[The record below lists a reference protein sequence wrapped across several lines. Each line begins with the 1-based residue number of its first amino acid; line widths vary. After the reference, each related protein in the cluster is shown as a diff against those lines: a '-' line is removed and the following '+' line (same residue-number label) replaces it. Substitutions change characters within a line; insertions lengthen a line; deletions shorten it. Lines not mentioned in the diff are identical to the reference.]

1 MASSPHVKK
10 TKIQTG
16 EDHKAGSIY
25 KGEQL
30 LHQKTVLHYTSVPCS
45 VQDVDTKNNI
55 VTLGPIYNVHL
66 NRQYATKGHVAN
78 TQLLKL
84 CQVRST

>member
-30 LHQKTVLHYTSVPCS
+30 MHQKTVLHYIRG
-45 VQDVDTKNNI
+45 K
-55 VTLGPIYNVHL
+55 TLDMSL
-66 NRQYATKGHVAN
+66 E
-78 TQLLKL
+78 L
-84 CQVRST
+84 

>member
-1 MASSPHVKK
+1 MVCQLVPRPASLSGRPLKE
-10 TKIQTG
+10 G
-16 EDHKAGSIY
+16 
-25 KGEQL
+25 KGF
-30 LHQKTVLHYTSVPCS
+30 LHSLTETRASVPCS